1 MSTILYFIV
10 ALLLLALF
18 IFVHELGHFLAARAT
33 GIGVKEFSLGFGPKL
48 WGRLGKTGTQYALRI
63 IPMGGYCAFY
73 GEDGEE
79 SDREDAYRR
88 QKVWKR
94 MIATVA
100 GPLMNVALAYVAMVI
115 LMLAVETILM
125 VPMIYQV
132 TSGSSAEAAGLQAGD
147 VVVSVDGTEISYD
160 TQGIDDLRALVQE
173 AVPQDLSLV
182 VQRDG
187 QLLTR
192 QVTPQQAQDGSWLIG
207 ITLGESYYRSLGAAL
222 TDGGRALSQVAVDI
236 VGILGRILS
245 TGEGVEDTTGVVGTV
260 TLMAQTVQQGFVM
273 VLYMVAV
280 ISLNLGIFNLLPLPA
295 LDGGHLLL
303 QVIEVI
309 RRKPMKPQHEIWI
322 QSAGFLL
329 IIGIFV
335 LTTYQDIVRLISR

>member
-1 MSTILYFIV
+1 MPSILYFIV

-18 IFVHELGHFLAARAT
+18 VFVHELGHFLAARAT

-48 WGRLGKTGTQYALRI
+48 WGKRGKTGTLYALRG

-73 GEDGEE
+73 GDEEGED
-79 SDREDAYRR
+79 DREDAYRR

-94 MIATVA
+94 MITTVA
-100 GPLMNVALAYVAMVI
+100 GPLMNVVLAYVALVI
-115 LMLAVETILM
+115 LMMAVESILM

-132 TSGSSAEAAGLQAGD
+132 TPGSSAEAAGLQAGD
-147 VVVSVDGTEISYD
+147 VVVSVDGVEIPYN
-160 TQGIDDLRALVQE
+160 TQGIDDVQALIRQ
-173 AVPQDLSLV
+173 AVPRELSLV
-182 VQRDG
+182 VRRDG

-192 QVTPQQAQDGSWLIG
+192 QIVPQQDQDGTWLIG
-207 ITLGESYYRSLGAAL
+207 ITLGQSYYRPLGVAMA
-222 TDGGRALSQVAVDI
+222 DGGRALSQAAVDI

-245 TGEGVEDTTGVVGTV
+245 TGEGVENTTGVVGTV
-260 TLMAQTVQQGFVM
+260 TIMAQTVQQGFVM

-280 ISLNLGIFNLLPLPA
+280 ISLNLGIFNLLPFPA

-303 QVIEVI
+303 QIIEAI

-335 LTTYQDIVRLISR
+335 LTTYQDIVRLISW

>member
-1 MSTILYFIV
+1 
-10 ALLLLALF
+10 
-18 IFVHELGHFLAARAT
+18 
-33 GIGVKEFSLGFGPKL
+33 
-48 WGRLGKTGTQYALRI
+48 
-63 IPMGGYCAFY
+63 
-73 GEDGEE
+73 
-79 SDREDAYRR
+79 
-88 QKVWKR
+88 

-132 TSGSSAEAAGLQAGD
+132 TPGSSAEAAGLQAGD

-207 ITLGESYYRSLGAAL
+207 ITLGES
-222 TDGGRALSQVAVDI
+222 
-236 VGILGRILS
+236 
-245 TGEGVEDTTGVVGTV
+245 
-260 TLMAQTVQQGFVM
+260 
-273 VLYMVAV
+273 
-280 ISLNLGIFNLLPLPA
+280 
-295 LDGGHLLL
+295 
-303 QVIEVI
+303 
-309 RRKPMKPQHEIWI
+309 
-322 QSAGFLL
+322 
-329 IIGIFV
+329 
-335 LTTYQDIVRLISR
+335 